1 MGCISVLK
9 LIGIIEEG
17 GQKTRRELGSH
28 GPLDSSLQ
36 PQRLQRPLAFEGA
49 FCSLKYLMKARGR
62 PGKGRSLNL
71 LASLLKRA
79 ALRSVTKSSKA
90 LGGLVVAL
98 GAPRRRVLSSGQVG
112 AGLSAT
118 CCSDPSWQ
126 AAALSLLKLSLIS
139 GMKHFFLWSALVPPP
154 ALDLSIFS
162 FRCSHRAEHTSSL
175 GCDLFVNNFP

>member
-9 LIGIIEEG
+9 LIGTIEEG
-17 GQKTRRELGSH
+17 GQKSRRELGSH

-71 LASLLKRA
+71 LAPLLKRA
-79 ALRSVTKSSKA
+79 ALRSVTKSTEA

-98 GAPRRRVLSSGQVG
+98 GAPLVRLALAFQ
-112 AGLSAT
+112 
-118 CCSDPSWQ
+118 PP
-126 AAALSLLKLSLIS
+126 AALTPAGRQLLCL
-139 GMKHFFLWSALVPPP
+139 
-154 ALDLSIFS
+154 
-162 FRCSHRAEHTSSL
+162 C
-175 GCDLFVNNFP
+175 